1 MPNRLIYKDTSA
13 AGSRRVFPS
22 SLAKKTFYIGAV
34 LGGAS
39 FALFFPV
46 LASASFLSSLIQKT
60 APQSSAHQTAFNSQT
75 MPLLSPATNINPSPS
90 VGGGSIVLA
99 GGVALV
105 AQEGPSGTA
114 ADIENRPTV
123 SQISAYTVHEGD
135 TLASIADLF
144 GVSVNTVVWAN
155 DLKNNPIRP
164 GQTLIILP
172 ITGIQHTILK
182 GESLASLA
190 REYHSNA
197 HDIAQYND
205 LPDNAS
211 LLPGTVVI
219 IPDGEMSLPK
229 VQQKPDPKV
238 ARLAQVK
245 KLSVSNKPT
254 SKLHGADGPLI
265 SGYYAWPVASGI
277 ITQGLHGFDAV
288 DIGAPKG
295 TNIFAAADGVVLVA
309 KGGGGWN
316 GGYGNYV
323 VIKHA
328 NGTQT
333 LYAHATKVL
342 VSPGAQVS
350 QGEVIATV
358 GSTGE
363 STGPHLHFEVRGA
376 QNPFGSVRVGLSQ

>member
-1 MPNRLIYKDTSA
+1 
-13 AGSRRVFPS
+13 
-22 SLAKKTFYIGAV
+22 
-34 LGGAS
+34 
-39 FALFFPV
+39 
-46 LASASFLSSLIQKT
+46 
-60 APQSSAHQTAFNSQT
+60 
-75 MPLLSPATNINPSPS
+75 MPLLSPATNINPSPV
-90 VGGGSIVLA
+90 VGGGAIVLA

-114 ADIENRPTV
+114 ADIESRPAV
-123 SQISAYTVHEGD
+123 SQISSYTVHEGD
-135 TLASIADLF
+135 TLAGIAEMFD
-144 GVSVNTVVWAN
+144 VSVNTIVWAN
-155 DLKNNPIRP
+155 DLKDTPIRE

-172 ITGIQHTILK
+172 ITGIQHTLLK
-182 GESLASLA
+182 GETLSSLA
-190 REYHSNA
+190 RDYRSNA

-205 LPDNAS
+205 FADNAH
-211 LLPGTVVI
+211 LVPGTVVI
-219 IPDGEMSLPK
+219 IPAGEMSLPK
-229 VQQKPDPKV
+229 TQTPAKPDKITT
-238 ARLAQVK
+238 RLAQTK
-245 KLSVSNKPT
+245 KLGASNKPT
-254 SKLHGADGPLI
+254 SKLHGADGPAI
-265 SGYYAWPVASGI
+265 AGYYRWPVASGI

-295 TNIFAAADGVVLVA
+295 TNIFAAADGTVLVA

-323 VIKHA
+323 VIQHP

-342 VSPGAQVS
+342 VSPGAAVV
-350 QGEVIATV
+350 QGEIIATV